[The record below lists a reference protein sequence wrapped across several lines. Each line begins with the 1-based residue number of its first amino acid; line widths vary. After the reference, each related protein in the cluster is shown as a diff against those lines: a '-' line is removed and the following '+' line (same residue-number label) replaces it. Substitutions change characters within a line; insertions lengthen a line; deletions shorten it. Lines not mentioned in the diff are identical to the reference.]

1 MTIAMPPGLKNLG
14 LNDAAWAAADYEPD
28 QGMRRHLRAAAL
40 GLGGLA
46 LVMIVGLG
54 FIPIGGAVIGGG
66 QVGAESRVKRIAHPI
81 GGTVAQI
88 LVANGDHVS
97 QGQALVRLDNAVW
110 GTERAMTSLTVSQLL
125 AQRARLDAER
135 LGLPQLRFPPE
146 LTGSTDPLAQAAMR
160 NEARLFAIRQ
170 SEMAEQRGQLQARIV
185 QSDRQIAGMR
195 AQIAALRKEQGLIA
209 PEREGVKDLWDKGLV
224 TIGRLNQLERTAA
237 EMEGQIASLEAQIAQ
252 AAARITETRQQML
265 SLAETRR
272 AEAGTQFAAIGNA
285 INDQRMRH
293 VNADEA
299 DRRSVIRAP
308 YAGIVDKLTLTAVGD
323 VVRPAETIME
333 IVPDR
338 DRLAV
343 EAAIS
348 PTDIDQVRAGQQAQ
362 IRFSAFNSRT
372 TPEIAGRVEFV
383 AAERTTQPD
392 THQSFYEVR
401 VRIDPGEMKR
411 HPEIALKPGMP
422 AEIFI
427 RTGRR
432 AMITYLT
439 KPLVDQMSRA
449 FKDN

>member
-1 MTIAMPPGLKNLG
+1 MAMPSGLGDLP
-14 LNDAAWAAADYEPD
+14 WAAADHNP
-28 QGMRRHLRAAAL
+28 GLRLRRHLRAAVL

-46 LVMIVGLG
+46 LVAIVGLG
-54 FIPIGGAVIGGG
+54 FVPIGGAVIGSG

-88 LVANGDHVS
+88 LVTNGDHVS
-97 QGQALVRLDNAVW
+97 QGQPLVRLDNAVW

-135 LGLPQLRFPPE
+135 LGLPRVRFPSE
-146 LTGSTDPLAQAAMR
+146 LTGSTDPLAQTAMR
-160 NEARLFAIRQ
+160 NEARLFVIRQ
-170 SEMAEQRGQLQARIV
+170 NEMTEQRGQLQARIV
-185 QSDRQIAGMR
+185 QSDRQIASMR
-195 AQIAALRKEQGLIA
+195 AQIAALHKEQRLIA
-209 PEREGVKDLWDKGLV
+209 PELKGVKDLWDRGLV
-224 TIGRLNQLERTAA
+224 TIGRLNQLERTAV

-252 AAARITETRQQML
+252 ASARITETRQQML

-285 INDQRMRH
+285 INEQRMRH

-299 DRRSVIRAP
+299 DRRSLIRAP
-308 YAGIVDKLTLTAVGD
+308 YAGIVDKLTLTATDD

-338 DRLAV
+338 DRLTV

-348 PTDIDQVRAGQQAQ
+348 PTDIDQVRAGQQVH

-383 AAERTTQPD
+383 AAERTTQSD

-401 VRIDPGEMKR
+401 IRIDPSEIKR
-411 HPEIALKPGMP
+411 HPEMVLKPGMP
-422 AEIFI
+422 AEVFI
-427 RTGRR
+427 RTGHR

-439 KPLVDQMSRA
+439 KPLADQMSRA